1 MAAQRSSPDLS
12 PQLRA
17 VLTSL
22 NVDLESE
29 LNRYR
34 RNRFIQDAAD
44 IDDTFADLEQDE
56 FDLPSVESAAVKPVQ
71 GLPVFPPPV
80 PPNKKIVAASQSSSP
95 AFSQGHEPGNAP
107 TDERGRSQTVS
118 SNALSVRDKAANVAP
133 ILTSSSFA
141 STGASTNEPIES
153 DIEASLSPLK
163 TADAASN
170 DLLNPEKDAGATA
183 PQGYLAS
190 SEKLIE
196 SLQDVPSMPDPVDT
210 ALRPKRK
217 TVSLLAG
224 ACLGLVGLVAGLGAS
239 YLMSNP
245 LVAQQLAN
253 RFNGKDATVATA
265 SKSTFDPPGPDLSS
279 REFIDIKMDNLSS
292 LEMPQSPLDPSN
304 KPDVA
309 APLADA
315 SSSLPP
321 ISNQPSSPPRGQIA
335 TAPSASQLPA
345 ETQAVV
351 IPAGSNYY
359 ITAPFSTEQGLIDV
373 RQTVD
378 EAFVRRFADGS
389 NRIQL
394 AAFDNLSSAQQ
405 FIEELKVQGVTG
417 QIYGPTAE

>member
-1 MAAQRSSPDLS
+1 MAAQRPSPDLS

-71 GLPVFPPPV
+71 DLPVFPPPV

-95 AFSQGHEPGNAP
+95 EFSQGHEPGDAP
-107 TDERGRSQTVS
+107 TDERGRGQTVA
-118 SNALSVRDKAANVAP
+118 SNALSVRGKAANAA
-133 ILTSSSFA
+133 SSLPSSGFA
-141 STGASTNEPIES
+141 STGASENEPIKS
-153 DIEASLSPLK
+153 DIEAALSPLK
-163 TADAASN
+163 TTDTTSN
-170 DLLNPEKDAGATA
+170 DLLNPEKTA

-196 SLQDVPSMPDPVDT
+196 SLQDVPSMPAPVDT
-210 ALRPKRK
+210 TLRPKRK

-224 ACLGLVGLVAGLGAS
+224 ACLGLFGLVAGLGAS

-309 APLADA
+309 VPLADA

-321 ISNQPSSPPRGQIA
+321 ISSQPSSQPGGQTA
-335 TAPSASQLPA
+335 TAPSASQLPV

-359 ITAPFSTEQGLIDV
+359 ITAPFSTEQGLIEV